1 MMNSLL
7 RYRLCPFFILLF
19 LCSYQASA
27 THFRAGEIT
36 ARKISSLTYEVKL
49 TAYFDVS
56 PRGKPAADAAT
67 QVNFY
72 FGVPGP
78 NTTKTLKVVQRDP
91 SSVRN
96 IGLNT
101 TVNEYV
107 TTYTFPSAAAYE
119 ISVEMDNRNEG
130 TLNINNGINT
140 QSINFFV
147 HSILLI
153 NSSIGSNQT
162 PVLLNAPIDLAAVG
176 QRYIHN
182 PGAFDADGDSL
193 SYKLY
198 VPQQSLG
205 GGVGR
210 DVVYKDPTQVTP
222 PGATEAGASPA
233 TFNMNPITGD
243 LTWDAPVTAGQYN
256 VAFVVEE
263 WRDGVRIGQII
274 RDMQILV
281 EDARNDR
288 PLLDPLADICVEAG
302 TRISQLIR
310 ATDKNGDRLT
320 LTSNGGV
327 YESTLVAPAV
337 ATFTPQ
343 TNAIGTVTGQF
354 VWQTGCN
361 HIRLEPYD
369 VLFKVEDAAGPSVP
383 NPSLFRKLVD
393 ITTMN

>member
-1 MMNSLL
+1 ML
-7 RYRLCPFFILLF
+7 LLF
-19 LCSYQASA
+19 AGHKASA
-27 THFRAGEIT
+27 THIRAGEIT
-36 ARKISSLTYEVKL
+36 ARRISLSSPTYEIRL
-49 TAYFDVS
+49 TAYFDIVNG
-56 PRGKPAADAAT
+56 PGAADAQNDVTFLIGNVRNTGTPAT
-67 QVNFY
+67 LVAPRMQPIPNIGNGTTMNIYIAQYTFPGAGDFRISFEEDNRNNNVLNIGPPPTQNLNFY
-72 FGVPGP
+72 VSTILTI
-78 NTTKTLKVVQRDP
+78 NA
-91 SSVRN
+91 N
-96 IGLNT
+96 IGL
-101 TVNEYV
+101 
-107 TTYTFPSAAAYE
+107 
-119 ISVEMDNRNEG
+119 
-130 TLNINNGINT
+130 
-140 QSINFFV
+140 
-147 HSILLI
+147 
-153 NSSIGSNQT
+153 NQT

-193 SYKLY
+193 AYRLFI
-198 VPQQSLG
+198 PQR
-205 GGVGR
+205 GGVNGAG
-210 DVVYKDPTQVTP
+210 VNLEYKDPNMVTP
-222 PGATEAGASPA
+222 PGTTEAGASPA
-233 TFNMNPITGD
+233 TFSMNPLTGD
-243 LTWDAPVTAGQYN
+243 LIWNAPVTRGYYN
-256 VAFVVEE
+256 VAFIVQE
-263 WRDGVRIGQII
+263 WRDGVLIGQIV
-274 RDMQILV
+274 RDMQIIV